1 MQSSSGTPETSRVFI
16 SYSTQDASTAAL
28 VVSTLGRLKLD
39 IFFDRLAIAPG
50 DGIVGAINQALANTH
65 YVLLIWS
72 ASAARSPWVER
83 EVEAA
88 VWQEIQ
94 GGLALITIRLDDTPL
109 PPLLAARKYFSR
121 LPSLDAL
128 LGGLERFFLDELARP
143 RDRRVRG
150 WQAPATNP
158 LANASRRDIRLV
170 ALRCMQEQ
178 DFQGF
183 LFEHKLDH
191 NRVAGATFGERL
203 MWLLHEVDTNLG
215 LEVFVEWINAERGPC
230 VRRHLTPPPPES

>member
-128 LGGLERFFLDELARP
+128 LGGLERFF
-143 RDRRVRG
+143 
-150 WQAPATNP
+150 
-158 LANASRRDIRLV
+158 SR
-170 ALRCMQEQ
+170 
-178 DFQGF
+178 
-183 LFEHKLDH
+183 
-191 NRVAGATFGERL
+191 
-203 MWLLHEVDTNLG
+203 
-215 LEVFVEWINAERGPC
+215 
-230 VRRHLTPPPPES
+230 